1 MDSNIPEKWCY
12 KYLGEI
18 ANIYNGNSI
27 NAKIKEEKYMS
38 ACDGWNY
45 IATKDIGFDCSVDY
59 ANGVRIP
66 YSETGFKIAPKGSV
80 LVCSEGGSAGR
91 KSAYITQDV
100 CFGNKLYAITNHKGL
115 FDGKYVFY
123 FTRYRRFFESFKAQM
138 NGIIG
143 GVSVK
148 KFGQILIPFP
158 SISEQKRIVAK
169 IEELFSELDKG
180 VEALQKAKMQLKLY
194 RQAVL
199 KDAFEGKL
207 TNDTPTKKCLLNEYI
222 ENPRYGTSK
231 KCTYEFSKNSVA
243 VYRIPNIDYKQGV
256 IDHSDIKYATF
267 LDNELDSLRLNSN
280 DILIIRSNGSISI
293 VGRAALI
300 KETDI
305 NGIFAGYLMR
315 LRIRDQRELQSKYLL
330 YFLSS
335 HEARTYIENVAKSTS
350 GVNNINSQEIGKLP
364 LPIFPYETQMEIISA
379 IESRLSI
386 CDKIEQ
392 IVDES
397 LLKAESLRQS
407 ILKKAFEGKLVP
419 YEEAV
424 NG

>member
-1 MDSNIPEKWCY
+1 VSNNGVLNKKTYDSVK
-12 KYLGEI
+12 LGEVLI
-18 ANIYNGNSI
+18 S
-27 NAKIKEEKYMS
+27 AKGKKPKFVASEPS
-38 ACDGWNY
+38 DGWLPY
-45 IATKDIGFDCSVDY
+45 INIKAFEQHVFDEYTDGENCLPCEDGDLLMVWDGSRSGMVGKAYKGYVGSTLAKLSVP
-59 ANGVRIP
+59 GVI
-66 YSETGFKIAPKGSV
+66 
-80 LVCSEGGSAGR
+80 
-91 KSAYITQDV
+91 
-100 CFGNKLYAITNHKGL
+100 NKFLYYFL
-115 FDGKYVFY
+115 QGKYRILNSKVKGTGTPHVNPEILGNFD
-123 FTRYRRFFESFKAQM
+123 FP
-138 NGIIG
+138 II
-143 GVSVK
+143 
-148 KFGQILIPFP
+148 PME
-158 SISEQKRIVAK
+158 EQLRIVAK

-180 VEALQKAKMQLKLY
+180 VEALQKMKMQLKLY

-199 KDAFEGKL
+199 KDAFKGKL
-207 TNDTPTKKCLLNEYI
+207 TNDTPVKKCLLKEYI

-231 KCTYEFSKNSVA
+231 KCTYEVSKNSVA

-256 IDHSDIKYATF
+256 IDHNDIKYATF

-293 VGRAALI
+293 VGRAALV

-305 NGIFAGYLMR
+305 KGIFAGYLMR

-392 IVDES
+392 IIDES
-397 LLKAESLRQS
+397 LLKAESMRQS
-407 ILKKAFEGKLVP
+407 ILQMAFEGKLVTH
-419 YEEAV
+419 EEEINV
-424 NG
+424 